1 MQNKILEGTKN
12 SFPETPEQLQNLSAC
27 TASDRSQQMSRAP
40 IHSST
45 AAAPPSC
52 AAICGCSQLR
62 PRQRS
67 PRSGRGALAE
77 WPMPSQT
84 YGTRWAQNN
93 ATLSLTGRR
102 SLARRPE
109 THPYI
114 YIYLFIYLFI
124 FIYLFVYLFIYLNI
138 YIYICCIYAYL
149 ATVHLHTLYKC
160 KLSHELV
167 HPHTRI
173 YIYIYIYI
181 YIHIYIYI
189 YI

>member
-1 MQNKILEGTKN
+1 MQKKTLERTKN

-52 AAICGCSQLR
+52 AAIRGCSQLR
-62 PRQRS
+62 PRRS

-77 WPMPSQT
+77 WPMLSQT

-114 YIYLFIYLFI
+114 L
-124 FIYLFVYLFIYLNI
+124 
-138 YIYICCIYAYL
+138 
-149 ATVHLHTLYKC
+149 
-160 KLSHELV
+160 
-167 HPHTRI
+167 
-173 YIYIYIYI
+173 YI
-181 YIHIYIYI
+181 YIHIYIYTYIHI
-189 YI
+189 YIYTYIYIYAAYTLI